1 MSLGKPIVV
10 VIAGVGLCAINVP
23 FFYWVS
29 GGHNALIVTLLAI
42 GVIAADL
49 IVVRFLIYYLMKE

>member
-1 MSLGKPIVV
+1 MSRDKLIVV

-23 FFYWVS
+23 PFYWVS
-29 GGHNALIVTLLAI
+29 GGHSALISTLLTI
-42 GVIAADL
+42 GVIAVDL